1 MSSRKVNSKQLNRR
15 SAEPIM
21 SVAQS
26 TFIVAFALTLSKISG
41 FIREI
46 VIAPTLGYG
55 VNTDAYF
62 IGFQIPDL
70 VYQLMIGGAIGAAL
84 TPFMS
89 SGLEKGQERRVW
101 RSVSIFMNVFLL
113 ATAVAIIF
121 GIIFAPGIISSYNAD
136 KDPVVISRAVEV
148 SRALFPQIFFLMA
161 AGFLSGILQAYR
173 LFQRSAFGPT
183 IYNIACIVFIMLWG
197 NSTAKG
203 PTRAAA
209 GIVVAAIINLVFMVL
224 MTRDKLQLY
233 RPTIAMKDEGFRR
246 LWGLALPTLI
256 SGSVIQLNYIIQT
269 SFANQFTGA
278 VTALQHGTTTWT
290 APYGIFGVAV
300 SNVMTPTL
308 SRAYAR
314 RDYQSMR
321 GIFTQSLRRAT
332 YFVAPFA
339 IAFAVMAEE
348 TIEAIYQWNNA
359 IPYDRLLVEA
369 GVLRIYC
376 LAIIIQTIVL
386 MYNNAFYSRQTT
398 RISLLTSVLSLIF
411 TPLLSMLF
419 TKVLNLGIYGL
430 PLAYVVNSVGLMLLL
445 HILYRYQIPEA
456 RPFRLSPYYLR
467 LIAIA
472 IPTTLVFLGMNT
484 LPINITNKLMQL
496 AFYAVKLIIGLFVYY
511 LSGLAIDLH
520 EAKDLQRIMR
530 RVLHLQP
537 RN

>member
-1 MSSRKVNSKQLNRR
+1 VSSRKVNSKQLNRR

>member
-511 LSGLAIDLH
+511 LSG
-520 EAKDLQRIMR
+520 
-530 RVLHLQP
+530 
-537 RN
+537 

>member
-1 MSSRKVNSKQLNRR
+1 MSRRNVSGKQLNRR
-15 SAEPIM
+15 SSEPVM

-26 TFIVAFALTLSKISG
+26 TFIVALALALSKITG
-41 FIREI
+41 FVREI
-46 VIAPTLGYG
+46 IIAPTLGYG
-55 VNTDAYF
+55 INTDAYF

-113 ATAVAIIF
+113 ATAFAVVL
-121 GIIFAPGIISSYNAD
+121 GIIFAPGLITSYNAD
-136 KDPVVISRAVEV
+136 KDPLVISRAVEV
-148 SRALFPQIFFLMA
+148 SRALFPQILFLMA

-183 IYNIACIVFIMLWG
+183 IYNIACIVFIILWG
-197 NSTAKG
+197 NNTADG

-209 GIVVAAIINLVFMVL
+209 GIVLAAIINLVFMLL
-224 MTRDKLQLY
+224 MTRDKLRLY
-233 RPTIAMKDEGFRR
+233 RPTIELKDQGFRR
-246 LWGLALPTLI
+246 LWSLALPTLI
-256 SGSVIQLNYIIQT
+256 SGSVIQINYIIQT

-290 APYGIFGVAV
+290 APYGIFAVAV

-314 RDYQSMR
+314 RDFQSMR
-321 GIFTQSLRRAT
+321 SIFTKSLRRAT

-348 TIEAIYQWNNA
+348 TIEAIYQWNKA

-376 LAIIIQTIVL
+376 LAMLVQTIVL
-386 MYNNAFYSRQTT
+386 LYNNAFYSRQTT
-398 RISLLTSVLSLIF
+398 RISLLTSVLSLVF

-430 PLAYVVNSVGLMLLL
+430 PLAYAVNSVGLMLIL
-445 HILYRYQIPEA
+445 HILYRYQMPLA
-456 RPFRLSPYYLR
+456 RPFRLSPYYFR

-472 IPTTLVFLGMNT
+472 IPTALVFLGMNT
-484 LPINITNKLMQL
+484 LPINITSKFMQL
-496 AFYAVKLIIGLFVYY
+496 AFYAVKLIIGLLVYY
-511 LSGLAIDLH
+511 LAGIAIDLH
-520 EAKDLQRIMR
+520 EAKDLQRIIHGFLR
-530 RVLHLQP
+530 LQP
-537 RN
+537 GN

>member
-1 MSSRKVNSKQLNRR
+1 MSSRKVNSKQLNLR

>member
-1 MSSRKVNSKQLNRR
+1 MSSRNLKRQKFNQKKS
-15 SAEPIM
+15 EPIL
-21 SVAQS
+21 SVAHS
-26 TFIVAFALTLSKISG
+26 TFIVVLALTLSKITG
-41 FIREI
+41 FVREI

-70 VYQLMIGGAIGAAL
+70 IYQLMIGGAIGAAL

-89 SGLEKGQERRVW
+89 SGLEKNQEKRVW

-113 ATAVAIIF
+113 ATAIAILI
-121 GIIFAPGIISSYNAD
+121 GILFAPSLITFYNAD
-136 KDPVVISRAVEV
+136 KDPEVINRAIEV
-148 SRALFPQIFFLMA
+148 SRTLFPQIFFLMA

-183 IYNIACIVFIMLWG
+183 IYNLACIFFIVLWG
-197 NSTAKG
+197 NTTAEG
-203 PTRAAA
+203 PARAAA
-209 GIVVAAIINLVFMVL
+209 GIIVAAIINFIFMML

-233 RPTIAMKDEGFRR
+233 RPAISLRDKGFRR

-278 VTALQHGTTTWT
+278 VTALQHGMTTWL
-290 APYGIFGVAV
+290 APFGIFGVAV

-314 RDYQSMR
+314 YDFNAMR
-321 GIFTQSLRRAT
+321 GIFTQSLRRAS
-332 YFVAPFA
+332 YLVAPFA

-359 IPYDRLLVEA
+359 IPYNRLLVEA
-369 GVLRIYC
+369 DVLRIYC
-376 LAIIIQTIVL
+376 VAMIFQTVVL
-386 MYNNAFYSRQTT
+386 LYNNAFYSRQTT
-398 RISLLTSVLSLIF
+398 RVSLLTSTLSLIF
-411 TPLLSMLF
+411 IPLLSLLF
-419 TKVLNLGIYGL
+419 TRVLDFGIYGL
-430 PLAYVVNSVGLMLLL
+430 PLAYVINSMILALLL
-445 HILYRYQIPEA
+445 YLLYQRHIPQA
-456 RPFRLSPYYLR
+456 RPYRLSPFFIR

-472 IPTTLVFLGMNT
+472 IPTALVFLGMNT
-484 LPINITNKLMQL
+484 LPINALNKFMQL
-496 AFYAVKLIIGLFVYY
+496 FYYGLKLIIGLLIYY
-511 LSGLAIDLH
+511 LAGLAINLH
-520 EAKDLQRIMR
+520 EAKDVQ
-530 RVLHLQP
+530 RVLRRALRLSP

>member
-1 MSSRKVNSKQLNRR
+1 MSRRNVSGKQLNRR
-15 SAEPIM
+15 SSEPVM

-26 TFIVAFALTLSKISG
+26 TFIVALALALSKITG
-41 FIREI
+41 FVREI
-46 VIAPTLGYG
+46 IIAPTLGYG
-55 VNTDAYF
+55 INTDAYF

-84 TPFMS
+84 APFMS

-113 ATAVAIIF
+113 ATAFAVVL
-121 GIIFAPGIISSYNAD
+121 GIIFAPGLITSYNAD
-136 KDPVVISRAVEV
+136 KDPLVISRAVEV
-148 SRALFPQIFFLMA
+148 SRALFPQILFLMA

-183 IYNIACIVFIMLWG
+183 IYNIACIVFIILWG
-197 NSTAKG
+197 NNTADG

-209 GIVVAAIINLVFMVL
+209 GIVLAAIINLVFMLL
-224 MTRDKLQLY
+224 MTRDKLRLY
-233 RPTIAMKDEGFRR
+233 RPTIELKDQGFRR
-246 LWGLALPTLI
+246 LWSLALPTLI
-256 SGSVIQLNYIIQT
+256 SGSVIQINYIIQT

-290 APYGIFGVAV
+290 APYGIFAVAV

-314 RDYQSMR
+314 RDFQSMR
-321 GIFTQSLRRAT
+321 SIFTKSLRRAT

-348 TIEAIYQWNNA
+348 TIEAIYQWNKA

-376 LAIIIQTIVL
+376 LAMLVQTIVL
-386 MYNNAFYSRQTT
+386 LYNNAFYSRQTT
-398 RISLLTSVLSLIF
+398 RISLLTSVLSLVF

-430 PLAYVVNSVGLMLLL
+430 PLAYAVNSVGLMLIL
-445 HILYRYQIPEA
+445 HILYRYQMPQA
-456 RPFRLSPYYLR
+456 RPFRLSPYYFR

-472 IPTTLVFLGMNT
+472 IPTALVFLGMNT
-484 LPINITNKLMQL
+484 LPINITSKFMQL
-496 AFYAVKLIIGLFVYY
+496 AFYAVKLIIGLLVYY
-511 LSGLAIDLH
+511 LAGIAIDLH
-520 EAKDLQRIMR
+520 EAKDLQRIIHGFLR
-530 RVLHLQP
+530 LQP
-537 RN
+537 GN

>member
-1 MSSRKVNSKQLNRR
+1 MTSRNVSRKQRNRK
-15 SAEPIM
+15 SSEPIM

-26 TFIVAFALTLSKISG
+26 TFVVALALALSKITG
-41 FIREI
+41 FVREI

-55 VNTDAYF
+55 INTDAYF

-113 ATAVAIIF
+113 ATALAIIL
-121 GIIFAPGIISSYNAD
+121 GIIFAPGIITSYNAD

-148 SRALFPQIFFLMA
+148 SRALFPQILFLMA
-161 AGFLSGILQAYR
+161 AGFLSGILHAYR
-173 LFQRSAFGPT
+173 LFQRNAFGPT
-183 IYNIACIVFIMLWG
+183 IYNLACIVFITLWG
-197 NSTAKG
+197 NSTAEG

-209 GIVVAAIINLVFMVL
+209 GIVLAAIINLVFMIF
-224 MTRDKLQLY
+224 MTRDKLRFY
-233 RPTIAMKDEGFRR
+233 RPAIELKDEGFRR
-246 LWGLALPTLI
+246 LWSLALPTLI
-256 SGSVIQLNYIIQT
+256 SGSVIQINYIIQT

-300 SNVMTPTL
+300 CNVMTPTL

-314 RDYQSMR
+314 HDFQSMR
-321 GIFTQSLRRAT
+321 SIFTRSLRRAT

-348 TIEAIYQWNNA
+348 TIEAIYQWNSA

-376 LAIIIQTIVL
+376 LAMLVQTIVL

-398 RISLLTSVLSLIF
+398 RVSLLTSILSLIF

-419 TKVLNLGIYGL
+419 TKVYNLGIYGL

-445 HILYRYQIPEA
+445 HVLYRYQIPQA
-456 RPFRLSPYYLR
+456 RPFRLSPYYFR

-472 IPTTLVFLGMNT
+472 APTALVYLAMNT
-484 LPINITNKLMQL
+484 LPVNITSKLMQL
-496 AFYAVKLIIGLFVYY
+496 IFYAVKLIIGLLVYY
-511 LSGLAIDLH
+511 QAGLAINLH
-520 EAKDLQRIMR
+520 EARDLQRIIR
-530 RVLHLQP
+530 RALRLQP
-537 RN
+537 IN